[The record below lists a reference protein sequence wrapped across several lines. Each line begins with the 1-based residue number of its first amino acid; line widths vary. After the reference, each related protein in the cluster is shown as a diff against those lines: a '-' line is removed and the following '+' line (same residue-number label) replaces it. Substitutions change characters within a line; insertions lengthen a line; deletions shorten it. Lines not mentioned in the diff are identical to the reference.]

1 MHHHI
6 RQKLSSSSHNARWLA
21 WVGLV
26 TVMMPSWAWYFIK
39 RKRGDK
45 WKNRTKTKTRLKEE
59 KKENMQIYT
68 S

>member
-1 MHHHI
+1 M
-6 RQKLSSSSHNARWLA
+6 
-21 WVGLV
+21 GLV

-59 KKENMQIYT
+59 KKENMQKYIQAEDEI
-68 S
+68 